1 MKKKLLLCFTLLL
14 SFLFMF
20 GIPSNINV
28 KALNTTDG
36 IPYETYTLGASN
48 RIVLTQTA
56 YVPYGILNKDILKV
70 IEERPIGNKE
80 AIINF
85 IDNIW
90 DKKRIT
96 CKDVYDEQLGIDKK
110 IWSAIWK
117 DEAFLAEMK
126 KKRVKIGYT
135 KHSKKTMY
143 LMKY

>member
-56 YVPYGILNKDILKV
+56 YVPYGILNKDISLSSPKD
-70 IEERPIGNKE
+70 IY
-80 AIINF
+80 NF
-85 IDNIW
+85 NEQMYIADTNN
-90 DKKRIT
+90 KRIVIIG
-96 CKDVYDEQLGIDKK
+96 KDGSLIDTL
-110 IWSAIWK
+110 
-117 DEAFLAEMK
+117 EYNEFL
-126 KKRVKIGYT
+126 
-135 KHSKKTMY
+135 
-143 LMKY
+143 